1 MGTST
6 SSAGA
11 GAGTSFD
18 PPWLDDAGDSIDT
31 GCADTPL
38 SPSTDPS
45 DDADGDKSE
54 GDDENQA
61 TPPAGPPIAPP
72 GRYQQAR
79 GALTGFIRSGS
90 DSDLRRGI
98 SSFVKKG
105 MGGASRA
112 GSRMRT
118 SAIAASSLGGFLA
131 TARDATDPSINAWV
145 DSIKQRGL
153 SAKNTALEVVQ
164 RLIPSGGSVDE
175 ESAKHAMDN
184 AIAHLYEMDPAT
196 DIFNLTDDQ
205 IASLMAYT
213 VAFDVY
219 NRVQLELG
227 RVFEKLKYAPQLVQN
242 RLGQVLDYI
251 IVVVNRSMEKV
262 RAGGVERPMREI
274 ANAAL
279 RDALTVFAES

>member
-1 MGTST
+1 
-6 SSAGA
+6 
-11 GAGTSFD
+11 
-18 PPWLDDAGDSIDT
+18 
-31 GCADTPL
+31 
-38 SPSTDPS
+38 
-45 DDADGDKSE
+45 
-54 GDDENQA
+54 
-61 TPPAGPPIAPP
+61 
-72 GRYQQAR
+72 
-79 GALTGFIRSGS
+79 
-90 DSDLRRGI
+90 
-98 SSFVKKG
+98 

-262 RAGGVERPMREI
+262 RAGGVERPMRDI